1 MKTHENT
8 KYRKNERTVR
18 VVLLVESS
26 FDKWSN
32 ENVPRHEVRE
42 EIVEN
47 VWKISESY
55 LELEKHFIGRK
66 SIAHHA
72 LVLVKSMNN
81 HLVYENN
88 SISSTERHSKIKK
101 KY

>member
-1 MKTHENT
+1 MF
-8 KYRKNERTVR
+8 VFL
-18 VVLLVESS
+18 LLVESS

-32 ENVPRHEVRE
+32 ENVSRHEVRE

-55 LELEKHFIGRK
+55 FELKITFYRFIRK

-72 LVLVKSMNN
+72 LVLTKSMNN

-88 SISSTERHSKIKK
+88 SISSTERHSKIK
-101 KY
+101 